1 MTRRDLIALLGS
13 TAAAWPLEAR
23 AQQTERIRR
32 IGVLMGQSET
42 DPENPSRVAAFQ
54 QALVNFGWSDGRNIV
69 VDWRWGAGNPD
80 RMRNYAAELIGLVPD
95 VVVAESTPAAAALH
109 QQSPSTPVIFIQVA
123 NPVGSGFVAS
133 LAHPKGMMTGFTN
146 FEPSMGGKWLELLKE
161 TAPRIKRAA
170 AIFNPETHSG
180 QYWEAIEAAASTMM
194 IDFVRMPTHDP
205 AEIERAIVGIAREPD
220 GGLIVMPDSFTLTH
234 RELIVTLA
242 AQNRLPSIYAFRV
255 FPANDGLL
263 SYGIDQIDVYRRA
276 ASYVDRILRGT
287 HASELPV
294 EAPTKFELVINL
306 KTAKALGLDVPPT
319 LLARADEVIE

>member
-1 MTRRDLIALLGS
+1 M
-13 TAAAWPLEAR
+13 
-23 AQQTERIRR
+23 
-32 IGVLMGQSET
+32 
-42 DPENPSRVAAFQ
+42 DPP
-54 QALVNFGWSDGRNIV
+54 
-69 VDWRWGAGNPD
+69 
-80 RMRNYAAELIGLVPD
+80 
-95 VVVAESTPAAAALH
+95 
-109 QQSPSTPVIFIQVA
+109 
-123 NPVGSGFVAS
+123 
-133 LAHPKGMMTGFTN
+133 
-146 FEPSMGGKWLELLKE
+146 
-161 TAPRIKRAA
+161 APRIKRAA
-170 AIFNPETHSG
+170 ALFNPETHSG

-306 KTAKALGLDVPPT
+306 KSAKALGLDVPLT